1 MSFIEIRDL
10 EKLYIQGEEK
20 IYAVNHLNLD
30 IQEGEFFVILGPSGS
45 GKSTLLNIIGGLDT
59 STSGKVIVNGR
70 DISSLSDA
78 ELADYRRKTIG
89 FVFQNFNLLPTLSVE
104 ENIVMPILMDG
115 RDVKLER
122 LHEIEESLDIKNLT
136 KRYPSQISGGQQQR
150 VAIARALANEPSIIL
165 ADEPTGN
172 LDADTSKKVLELL
185 VGTCKRFHKT
195 LVMITH
201 NEEIAKLADKAV
213 RIKDGKEYAVFK
225 ESF

>member
-89 FVFQNFNLLPTLSVE
+89 FVF
-104 ENIVMPILMDG
+104 
-115 RDVKLER
+115 
-122 LHEIEESLDIKNLT
+122 
-136 KRYPSQISGGQQQR
+136 
-150 VAIARALANEPSIIL
+150 
-165 ADEPTGN
+165 
-172 LDADTSKKVLELL
+172 
-185 VGTCKRFHKT
+185 
-195 LVMITH
+195 
-201 NEEIAKLADKAV
+201 
-213 RIKDGKEYAVFK
+213 
-225 ESF
+225 

>member
-1 MSFIEIRDL
+1 M
-10 EKLYIQGEEK
+10 
-20 IYAVNHLNLD
+20 VNHLNLD

-89 FVFQNFNLLPTLSVE
+89 FVFQSFNLLPTLSVE

-122 LHEIEESLDIKNLT
+122 LHEIEDSIK
-136 KRYPSQISGGQQQR
+136 
-150 VAIARALANEPSIIL
+150 
-165 ADEPTGN
+165 
-172 LDADTSKKVLELL
+172 
-185 VGTCKRFHKT
+185 HW
-195 LVMITH
+195 
-201 NEEIAKLADKAV
+201 
-213 RIKDGKEYAVFK
+213 
-225 ESF
+225 